1 MNHQP
6 ADKWLEWQ
14 RDHAAVLA
22 ALQEALRAYHRSI
35 TASAFLGPVEE
46 ASAAE
51 IQQRSLREVEAARV
65 RLDEVRARKPE

>member
-1 MNHQP
+1 MSHQP

-35 TASAFLGPVEE
+35 TGSAFLGRVEGE
-46 ASAAE
+46 SAAE
-51 IQQRSLREVEAARV
+51 IQRKSLREVEAARV
-65 RLDEVRARKPE
+65 RLDEVRARKPG